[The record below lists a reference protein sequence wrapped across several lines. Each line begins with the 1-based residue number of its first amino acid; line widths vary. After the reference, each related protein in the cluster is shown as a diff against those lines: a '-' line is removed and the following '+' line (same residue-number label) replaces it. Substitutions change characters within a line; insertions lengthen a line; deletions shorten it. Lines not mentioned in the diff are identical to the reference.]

1 VHGEILT
8 AGCSNIQ
15 EDPSPVHIHSSER
28 QRNMKVGNTRKHSG
42 KEWREAGVWGLE
54 W

>member
-1 VHGEILT
+1 
-8 AGCSNIQ
+8 
-15 EDPSPVHIHSSER
+15 
-28 QRNMKVGNTRKHSG
+28 MKVGNTRKHSG